1 MSVLA
6 AVAVA
11 AGGMLGALARFGLDT
26 LLLRR
31 AGTRPWAALPVG
43 TLLVNVAGSAL
54 IGAALQQGIGGADQ
68 GAAYAL
74 LQGGGL
80 SAPAYAAV
88 TAGLAGGL
96 TTFSSWAVASVLLWN
111 GDRRLAAVLNLALNV
126 VLGAAAC
133 AGGWLVGDWLS
144 TAR

>member
-1 MSVLA
+1 MNVLA
-6 AVAVA
+6 ALAVA
-11 AGGMLGALARFGLDT
+11 AGGMLGALVRFGLDT
-26 LLLRR
+26 LVLRR

-54 IGAALQQGIGGADQ
+54 IGAA
-68 GAAYAL
+68 YAL
-74 LQGGGL
+74 LQDGGL

-88 TAGLAGGL
+88 AAGLAGGL

-111 GDRRLAAVLNLALNV
+111 GDRHLAAVLNLVLNV

-133 AGGWLVGDWLS
+133 AGGWLAGDWLS
-144 TAR
+144 AAR

>member
-54 IGAALQQGIGGADQ
+54 I